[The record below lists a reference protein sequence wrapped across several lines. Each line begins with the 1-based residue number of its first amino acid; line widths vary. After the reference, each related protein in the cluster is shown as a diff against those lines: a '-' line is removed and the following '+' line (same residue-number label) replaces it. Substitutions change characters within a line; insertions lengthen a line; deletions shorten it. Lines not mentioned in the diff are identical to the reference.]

1 MNFTLEEE
9 TKQNEITKQ
18 WLKDHP
24 YDPTKE
30 LPKGW
35 EYRFGMRGRF
45 LKYDSVQH
53 AERKNKTVIRESD
66 TEVSFGYCNQ
76 AWENLKANLQPNDEI
91 WRYGGDCGEVI
102 YLIRDGQ
109 IVEDMCG
116 KYKHPRHGYHIV
128 LSCY

>member
-1 MNFTLEEE
+1 MVERQNMNFTLEEE
-9 TKQNEITKQ
+9 TKQNEMTKL
-18 WLKDHP
+18 WLEDHP

-45 LKYDSVQH
+45 LKYDSVEH
-53 AERKNKTVIRESD
+53 AERKNKFGED
-66 TEVSFGYCNQ
+66 GYCSS
-76 AWENLKANLQPNDEI
+76 AWKELKANLQPNDEI
-91 WRYGGDCGEVI
+91 WIHGGSGGETI

-109 IVEDMCG
+109 IIEDNCG
-116 KYKHPRHGYHIV
+116 KWKYPRRGYYIS